1 MSKRNQVGIR
11 LAALDGKIV
20 ERELRKFGAEG
31 QAALDRIQKAT
42 KPARAGL
49 KAVDST
55 VGELKNR
62 MSGLAGNSGVLGTA
76 LMALGPAGMAA
87 AAGFGALALGVGK
100 ALAISR
106 EAVRDFDALAKRA
119 RTFGISSDLYQA
131 LQLSAEE
138 QGVPQEMLNIALQ
151 TFVVRSGEAAN
162 AQGTLYSKLKQTN
175 PELLKQFMAAQTGEE
190 RLRVLTDAVR
200 DLDSAEDRAALT
212 AAAFGE
218 GNVSLVRVL
227 GDTAE
232 SFDDLI
238 KRAKDLG
245 VVIEEQMLKRAED
258 MENRF
263 GVAAKVIDLN
273 LKQAFVDLAPVLI
286 STLELFAK
294 LAKGARVVSD
304 IFRSLENKSTSA
316 LELKAAELVNQR
328 AQVEQTLARLESM
341 PNDNRRQAQIGR
353 LRRESERLMA
363 EALAVRDI
371 LDRRSGYRDDFTF
384 DPNAGGDETVSAED
398 QAKALAWRERL
409 LTIDQRRA
417 QVMGEIDRLEKIGA
431 LTSEEAAAA
440 RLKAEADLQALIKKG
455 TSAKSAGDK
464 EAEAM
469 LREVGRLLDAAR
481 TPAEDLEQRLAR
493 IAELQSGGTFD
504 KAAPGQGPEMADR
517 ARVIAM
523 REYLAA
529 AEDTEEALRRIQ
541 DIAENGAGADQLA
554 AKFALAERAGKSF
567 GETMREAGE
576 GIADSLTDAIFEAE
590 NLADGLQAL
599 ARQITRD
606 FVNAQFRSMLTGGG
620 NGGVFG
626 AISSLVGGLFR
637 GGGPL
642 DLTAMVRHDGGKV
655 GGPGPTRTVPAGV
668 FAGAERRHG
677 GGWLKPGERPVI
689 ALDDE
694 LVLTQAMQGNIA
706 DTIRQL
712 VEARNAPS
720 PFAFLDPAL
729 RGASAMPAPAAVAPV
744 VNVIT
749 PPGHTAEVQESRAP
763 SGAPQLDVLVK
774 PLERALAKSVKEGGP
789 LRQAIGT
796 TFGLNRAK
804 GLT

>member
-49 KAVDST
+49 KAVDGT

-62 MSGLAGNSGVLGTA
+62 MSGLAGNSGILGTA

-190 RLRVLTDAVR
+190 RLRVLTAAVR

-294 LAKGARVVSD
+294 LARGARVVSD

-328 AQVEQTLARLESM
+328 AQVEQLLARVESL
-341 PNDNRRQAQIGR
+341 PANNPRRSQIAS
-353 LRRESERLMA
+353 LRAESERLMA
-363 EALAVRDI
+363 EALAVRDL

-384 DPNAGGDETVSAED
+384 DPGNSRDETASAED

-417 QVMGEIDRLEKIGA
+417 QVMGEIDRLEKTGA

-455 TSAKSAGDK
+455 TSAKSDGDK

-481 TPAEDLEQRLAR
+481 TPAEELEQRLAR

-504 KAAPGQGPEMADR
+504 KAAPGQGPEMAER

-541 DIAENGAGADQLA
+541 DIAENGAGAD
-554 AKFALAERAGKSF
+554 KFAAQIVLAERAGKSF

-576 GIADSLTDAIFEAE
+576 GIADGLTDAIFEAE
-590 NLADGLQAL
+590 NLADALLSL

-606 FVNAQFRSMLTGGG
+606 FVNAQFRSMLTGAG

-626 AISSLVGGLFR
+626 AIGSWIGGLF
-637 GGGPL
+637 GG
-642 DLTAMVRHDGGKV
+642 TSAAVRHGGGKV
-655 GGPGPTRTVPAGV
+655 GGPGQTRTVPAGV
-668 FAGAERRHG
+668 FADAERRHG

-729 RGASAMPAPAAVAPV
+729 RGASAMPAPAPAAPV

>member
-62 MSGLAGNSGVLGTA
+62 MSGLAGNSGILGTA

-138 QGVPQEMLNIALQ
+138 QGVPQELLNIALQ

-238 KRAKDLG
+238 KRAKELG
-245 VVIEEQMLKRAED
+245 VVVDEQMLKRAED

-286 STLELFAK
+286 STLELFAE
-294 LAKGARVVSD
+294 LAKGARYLSD
-304 IFRSLENKSTSA
+304 LFRDLENRSTA
-316 LELKAAELVNQR
+316 TLQEQVGVLLERRKKLQASLDAEGVGVLWGLASDLHRREIAEIDAEIKRVGTLLLARKKAAE
-328 AQVEQTLARLESM
+328 
-341 PNDNRRQAQIGR
+341 IG
-353 LRRESERLMA
+353 
-363 EALAVRDI
+363 
-371 LDRRSGYRDDFTF
+371 
-384 DPNAGGDETVSAED
+384 NAGTGGGRTAED
-398 QAKALAWRERL
+398 PRALAWRERL
-409 LTIDQRRA
+409 LTIDDRRKKIMAEIAELETSGQLTA
-417 QVMGEIDRLEKIGA
+417 Q
-431 LTSEEAAAA
+431 EAAAA
-440 RLKAEADLQALIKKG
+440 RLMAEKDLQALIKKG

-481 TPAEDLEQRLAR
+481 TPAEELEQRLAR

-504 KAAPGQGPEMADR
+504 KAAPGQGAEMADR

-523 REYLAA
+523 RDYLAA

-541 DIAENGAGADQLA
+541 DIAENGAGADKFA
-554 AKFALAERAGKSF
+554 AQIALAERAGKSF

-576 GIADSLTDAIFEAE
+576 GIADGLTDAIFEAE
-590 NLADGLQAL
+590 NLADAMQAL

-606 FVNAQFRSMLTGGG
+606 FVNSQFRSMLTGGG

-626 AISSLVGGLFR
+626 AIGSWVGGLF
-637 GGGPL
+637 GG
-642 DLTAMVRHDGGKV
+642 TSAAVRHGGGKV
-655 GGPGPTRTVPAGV
+655 GGPGQTRTVPAGV

-729 RGASAMPAPAAVAPV
+729 RGASAMPAPAPFAPV

>member
-62 MSGLAGNSGVLGTA
+62 MSGLAGNSGILGTA

-190 RLRVLTDAVR
+190 RLRVLTAAVR

-238 KRAKDLG
+238 QRAKGLG

-294 LAKGARVVSD
+294 LARGARVVSD

-328 AQVEQTLARLESM
+328 AQVEQLLARVESL
-341 PNDNRRQAQIGR
+341 PENNPRRSQIAR
-353 LRRESERLMA
+353 LRADSERLMA
-363 EALAVRDI
+363 EALAVRDL

-384 DPNAGGDETVSAED
+384 DPDNGHDETATAD
-398 QAKALAWRERL
+398 DKAKALAWRERL

-481 TPAEDLEQRLAR
+481 TPAEELEQRLAR

-554 AKFALAERAGKSF
+554 AKVALAERAGKSF
-567 GETMREAGE
+567 GETMRGVGE

-590 NLADGLQAL
+590 NLADGLHAL

-606 FVNAQFRSMLTGGG
+606 FVNSQFRSMLTGGG

-626 AISSLVGGLFR
+626 AISSLVGGLF
-637 GGGPL
+637 GG
-642 DLTAMVRHDGGKV
+642 TSAAVRHDGGKV
-655 GGPGPTRTVPAGV
+655 GGPGPSRTVPAGV

-706 DTIRQL
+706 DTIRRL
-712 VEARNAPS
+712 VEARNAPP

-729 RGASAMPAPAAVAPV
+729 RGASATPAPAPVAPV